1 MLLLWKAKHVGF
13 CWSKIWMPF
22 LMPSQQCPTHACVVV
37 YSKRCVHDVGR
48 VTCRQCI
55 INCSIFSTAHWLTL
69 STEYTDSDGSR
80 GVTSH
85 LPGVAAYFMLL
96 LFMWHKSYF
105 DVVLCPSSS
114 QILATNAQ
122 ISFSCKPRPPQCLL
136 AWVPKVAPSKNPRSA
151 NDRAGSMKRS
161 GVRPSVWPIDWQQ
174 MWAVSRWQPTS
185 EAEQR
190 PDFPAGF
197 NENYTRTND
206 STADFQRKESLDYWS
221 RFLITSQICLP
232 NKWLSKANKK
242 GAVSFCTELCL
253 QMKKG

>member
-1 MLLLWKAKHVGF
+1 MLLSWKAKHVGF

-48 VTCRQCI
+48 VTRRQCI

-69 STEYTDSDGSR
+69 STEYTDSDVSR

-136 AWVPKVAPSKNPRSA
+136 AQVPKVTPSKNPRSA

-161 GVRPSVWPIDWQQ
+161 GVCPSDPSTDNKCGQCHADSRRRRLNKDLISQLVLTKITHVQMTQQQTFRGKKVWII
-174 MWAVSRWQPTS
+174 
-185 EAEQR
+185 E
-190 PDFPAGF
+190 
-197 NENYTRTND
+197 
-206 STADFQRKESLDYWS
+206 ADF
-221 RFLITSQICLP
+221 
-232 NKWLSKANKK
+232 
-242 GAVSFCTELCL
+242 
-253 QMKKG
+253 

>member
-1 MLLLWKAKHVGF
+1 MCVVTSELHGVVLSLSWNVVFFPNFFVCYSPHISVITILIQIAVFSNGVIAGMLLLWKAKHVGF

-105 DVVLCPSSS
+105 GVVLCPSSS

-122 ISFSCKPRPPQCLL
+122 ISFSCKPRPPQC
-136 AWVPKVAPSKNPRSA
+136 S
-151 NDRAGSMKRS
+151 GSQS
-161 GVRPSVWPIDWQQ
+161 HP
-174 MWAVSRWQPTS
+174 
-185 EAEQR
+185 
-190 PDFPAGF
+190 
-197 NENYTRTND
+197 
-206 STADFQRKESLDYWS
+206 L
-221 RFLITSQICLP
+221 
-232 NKWLSKANKK
+232 
-242 GAVSFCTELCL
+242 
-253 QMKKG
+253 